1 MDKKKWGRDDSYTL
15 ALEIAHNSHQTEN
28 FPSQPRWYSEGPLY
42 EWNNFQ
48 AENKKNQNPEVPS
61 ACTQQRLPTDKQKT
75 PILDMPLLLVI

>member
-48 AENKKNQNPEVPS
+48 AENKKKQNPEVPS